1 MSMLY
6 LTCFS
11 VSALLR
17 ESKCFFRAFI
27 FRFTV
32 FGGLENAIDLIK
44 NFKFSKE
51 QIEYLK

>member
-1 MSMLY
+1 MNMLC
-6 LTCFS
+6 LICFS

-17 ESKCFFRAFI
+17 ESKWFFRTFI

-44 NFKFSKE
+44 NFKFSEE
-51 QIEYLK
+51 QIDYLK